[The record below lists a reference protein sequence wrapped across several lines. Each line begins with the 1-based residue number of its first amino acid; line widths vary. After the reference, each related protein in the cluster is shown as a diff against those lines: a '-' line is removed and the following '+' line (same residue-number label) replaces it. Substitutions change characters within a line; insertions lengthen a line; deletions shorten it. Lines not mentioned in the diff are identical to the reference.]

1 MAFLRSQKRWHPPP
15 PGLQLPEKLLMITK
29 SLPKLVV
36 DFDIIDTDTWLVSER
51 FFNLIIEEN
60 LLASTYESSKLTLI
74 SHQGKPVSNKQYYLL
89 RFFKRYDDQ
98 IDFDKSPSI
107 KPPKKAQVGMPPN
120 LLQ

>member
-1 MAFLRSQKRWHPPP
+1 
-15 PGLQLPEKLLMITK
+15 MITK